1 MKRYLQ
7 LILFIRWISNIKNVE
22 INNYEWNIDITEA
35 IDNILIDKVVE
46 AKEYLY
52 SSTSKKITECEE
64 CVDKSQCV
72 DFIIKHM
79 LGRHLVARALYD
91 GWPPDRLHLLL

>member
-46 AKEYLY
+46 AKESFY
-52 SSTSKKITECEE
+52 SSTPKKIPKAPTG
-64 CVDKSQCV
+64 VLAHGSA
-72 DFIIKHM
+72 H
-79 LGRHLVARALYD
+79 A
-91 GWPPDRLHLLL
+91 